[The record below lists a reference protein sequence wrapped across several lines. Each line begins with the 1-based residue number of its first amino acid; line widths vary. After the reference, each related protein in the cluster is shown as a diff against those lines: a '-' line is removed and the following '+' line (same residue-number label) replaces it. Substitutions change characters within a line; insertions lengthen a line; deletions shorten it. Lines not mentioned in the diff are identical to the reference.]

1 MPAASPLP
9 VLVVSCSLNA
19 SSRSHRLACA
29 ARTALRALDV
39 DVELI
44 DLRDW
49 ELPFCDGGGSYEHP
63 SVAPLAGRIERA
75 AAVLVAAPVYNYD
88 LNAAAKN
95 LVELTGSAWSE
106 KPVGFLCAAGARS
119 SYMSPIGLA
128 NSLMFD
134 FRSLIIPRFVY
145 AVKDDFD
152 AHGELA
158 EPLRARVEQL
168 ARTAVGLARALARLQ
183 ASNGAGPEAKTGPD

>member
-1 MPAASPLP
+1 MPAARRLS

-19 SSRSHRLACA
+19 ASRSHRLACA

-39 DVELI
+39 DAELI
-44 DLRDW
+44 DLREW

-75 AAVLVAAPVYNYD
+75 AAVLVASPVYNYD

-95 LVELTGSAWSE
+95 LVEMTGAVWSE
-106 KPVGFLCAAGARS
+106 KPVGFLCTAGARS

-145 AVKDDFD
+145 AVKDDFETD
-152 AHGELA
+152 GGLA
-158 EPLRARVEQL
+158 EPLQARVEQL
-168 ARTAVGLARALARLQ
+168 ARTTVGLARALAWLHT
-183 ASNGAGPEAKTGPD
+183 SNGAEPEPRF

>member
-1 MPAASPLP
+1 MSAASPLP

-39 DVELI
+39 DVELV
-44 DLRDW
+44 DLREW

-145 AVKDDFD
+145 AVKDDFE
-152 AHGELA
+152 ANGEPA
-158 EPLRARVEQL
+158 EPLRTRVEQL
-168 ARTAVGLARALARLQ
+168 ARTAVGLARCLARLQ
-183 ASNGAGPEAKTGPD
+183 ASNGAEPEDRTGPD

>member
-1 MPAASPLP
+1 MPAASRLS

-19 SSRSHRLACA
+19 ASRSHRLACA

-39 DVELI
+39 DAELI
-44 DLRDW
+44 DLREW

-63 SVAPLAGRIERA
+63 SVAPLAGRIEGA
-75 AAVLVAAPVYNYD
+75 AAVLVASPVYNYD

-95 LVELTGSAWSE
+95 LVEMTGAAWSE
-106 KPVGFLCAAGARS
+106 KPVGFLCTAGARS

-145 AVKDDFD
+145 AVKDDFETD
-152 AHGELA
+152 GGLA
-158 EPLRARVEQL
+158 EPLQARVEQL
-168 ARTAVGLARALARLQ
+168 ARTTVGLARALAWLHT
-183 ASNGAGPEAKTGPD
+183 SNGAEPEPRL

>member
-1 MPAASPLP
+1 MPAASRLS

-19 SSRSHRLACA
+19 ASRSHRLACA
-29 ARTALRALDV
+29 ARTALRTLDV
-39 DVELI
+39 DAELI
-44 DLRDW
+44 DLREW

-75 AAVLVAAPVYNYD
+75 AAVLVASPVYNYD

-95 LVELTGSAWSE
+95 LVEMTGAAWSE
-106 KPVGFLCAAGARS
+106 KPVGFLCTAGARS

-145 AVKDDFD
+145 AVKDDFEAD
-152 AHGELA
+152 GELA
-158 EPLRARVEQL
+158 ESLHARVEQL
-168 ARTAVGLARALARLQ
+168 ARTTVGLARALAWLHT
-183 ASNGAGPEAKTGPD
+183 SNGAASEPRL

>member
-1 MPAASPLP
+1 MAAASPLS

-19 SSRSHRLACA
+19 ASRSHRLACA

-39 DVELI
+39 DAGLI
-44 DLRDW
+44 DLREW
-49 ELPFCDGGGSYEHP
+49 ELPFCDGGSSYEHP
-63 SVAPLAGRIERA
+63 SVAPLAERIEQA
-75 AAVLVAAPVYNYD
+75 AAVLVASPVYNYD

-95 LVELTGSAWSE
+95 LVEMTGAAWSE
-106 KPVGFLCAAGARS
+106 KPVGFLCTAGARS

-145 AVKDDFD
+145 AVKDDFEAD
-152 AHGELA
+152 GGLA

-168 ARTAVGLARALARLQ
+168 AGTAVGLARALAWLH
-183 ASNGAGPEAKTGPD
+183 ASNGAESEARP